1 VVKKEFMKE
10 YIVLRFG
17 VQDSRGD
24 IFEPGCIKKLPE
36 TIIVPKYFDDK
47 IPVTVVSLRQ
57 DTIGLFIKGEMPEIL
72 MGCTPAIGFE
82 LIKQNRVDDA
92 RVVQEIVLRCVS
104 LCDERNHDDFI
115 KPLNQQ

>member
-1 VVKKEFMKE
+1 
-10 YIVLRFG
+10 
-17 VQDSRGD
+17 
-24 IFEPGCIKKLPE
+24 
-36 TIIVPKYFDDK
+36 
-47 IPVTVVSLRQ
+47 
-57 DTIGLFIKGEMPEIL
+57 MPEIL